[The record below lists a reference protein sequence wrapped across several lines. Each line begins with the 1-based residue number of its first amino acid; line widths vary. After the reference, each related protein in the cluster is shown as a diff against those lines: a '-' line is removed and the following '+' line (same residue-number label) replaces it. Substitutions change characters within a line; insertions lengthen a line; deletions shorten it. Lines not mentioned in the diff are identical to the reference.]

1 MFLRGRRIENFLK
14 LWWLVA
20 SGVVGIWVS
29 STSFQKSN
37 ISWPQQP
44 LTKNVVNFNMIF
56 HESTKSIFF
65 QNIKIKLNSRTW
77 MTLKS
82 SVEIFQTLEPL
93 QPQWPPQPQQPPW
106 PQWPLQPH
114 FIKNI
119 TDCDGWIIHG
129 TKMTNT
135 GPFWGMDGQK
145 SNFLLILALFLSEAV
160 EARGWHF
167 FENWWMKCKCPLLL
181 KPLATIVQENSQ
193 SFYLSEQFRIIH
205 FTMRHPVWPP
215 LYKS

>member
-1 MFLRGRRIENFLK
+1 MALRSSRVENFLE
-14 LWWLVA
+14 LWWLLA
-20 SGVVGIWVS
+20 SGVVDIWVS
-29 STSFQKSN
+29 STIFQKSN

-44 LTKNVVNFNMIF
+44 PTKKVVNFNMIF

-119 TDCDGWIIHG
+119 TDCDGWIIPG

-135 GPFWGMDGQK
+135 GPFLWNGSSKIQFFTDISTISVRGCWGQLM
-145 SNFLLILALFLSEAV
+145 
-160 EARGWHF
+160 
-167 FENWWMKCKCPLLL
+167 
-181 KPLATIVQENSQ
+181 
-193 SFYLSEQFRIIH
+193 
-205 FTMRHPVWPP
+205 
-215 LYKS
+215 LYF